1 MSQENNIIF
10 ATGRRKTTVAQVILS
25 AGKGRLTINGRS
37 VDEFFGGH
45 RRHQKQAFEPL
56 EKFPQ
61 ANKYDIRIK
70 CRGGGITGQAGAI
83 RLGLGRAIV
92 RLNPDQHK
100 EFHDLGYLSRD
111 PRMVERKKSGQPKAR
126 KRFQFS
132 KR

>member
-1 MSQENNIIF
+1 MTQQNLPIL
-10 ATGRRKTTVAQVILS
+10 ATGRRKTTVARILLTD
-25 AGKGRLTINGRS
+25 GKGRLTINGKS

-45 RRHQKQAFEPL
+45 QRHKKHALEPL
-56 EKFPQ
+56 SKFSA

-70 CRGGGITGQAGAI
+70 CLGGGITGQAGAI
-83 RLGLGRAIV
+83 RLGLGRALV
-92 RLNPDQHK
+92 KLNPELHK

-111 PRMVERKKSGQPKAR
+111 PRMVERKKAGQPKAR